1 MSFVGKFSRIILG
14 ICCLIFS
21 HQLLAQPKP
30 NIILFLVDDMGWQDC
45 SVPFWNQKTEFN
57 RIYETPNMERLAR
70 QGVKFTNAY
79 TNPVCTPTRIS
90 IMTGMNVVRHGVTNW
105 TSVHKNT
112 PTDHPDETL
121 VPAKWNFNGLNPVA
135 KTADAAHA
143 TPLPVLMKQAGYHNI
158 HVGKA
163 HFAPYG
169 TPGANPLNM
178 GFDINIAGT
187 AAGHPGSFLAED
199 FYGAKAGDTLWAVRN
214 LDDHIK
220 KNDFLTDALTS
231 EAIQEIENNRSSNK
245 PFFLYMSHYA
255 VHVPLNKDPRYY
267 QKYIDKGMG
276 DAEAKYAGLIEG
288 MDKSLGDIMD
298 YLKKIQADKN
308 TYIIFMSDNGGL
320 SLAPP
325 RGGKKYTQNM
335 PLKMGKGS
343 LYEGG
348 IRIPFMVAG
357 PGIQAQQTADQY
369 IIAEDLFPTILQWAG
384 IKNPDLIQKIDGKNI
399 NTFIEHPLKSDDEK
413 ILLWHYPNN
422 WTNINDH
429 GISWCSAMRQGKWK
443 LIYFHKEQ
451 TLELYDLQKDIQEE
465 NDLSASTPDQLK
477 YMATLMT
484 TEMKKRNAPMP
495 VVKKTGRP
503 IPWPDEVVAS
513 LQHIHR

>member
-1 MSFVGKFSRIILG
+1 MNWFKKILLFLFVFSWQFESFGQS
-14 ICCLIFS
+14 
-21 HQLLAQPKP
+21 KP

-45 SVPFWNQKTEFN
+45 SVPFWNKQTAFN
-57 RIYETPNMERLAR
+57 KLYETPNMERLAKK
-70 QGVKFTNAY
+70 GIKFTNAY

-112 PTDHPDETL
+112 PTDHPDDQL
-121 VPAKWNFNGLNPVA
+121 IPAKWNFNGLNPVA
-135 KTADAAHA
+135 EAEAAVYA
-143 TPLPVLMKQAGYHNI
+143 TPLPSLLKQQGYHTI
-158 HVGKA
+158 HIGKA

-169 TPGANPLNM
+169 TPGANPLSL
-178 GFDINIAGT
+178 GFDVNIAGT

-199 FYGAKAGDTLWAVRN
+199 FYGAKSGDTVWAVRDLN
-214 LDDHIK
+214 DHIK
-220 KNDFLTDALTS
+220 KNDFLTDALTE
-231 EAIQEIENNRSSNK
+231 EAIRAVDLHLGSGK

-267 QKYIDKGMG
+267 QKYIDKGMS

-298 YLKKIQADKN
+298 YLGKIQADKN

-325 RGGKKYTQNM
+325 RSGKKYTQNL

-357 PGIQAQQTADQY
+357 PGIQAEQTTQQY
-369 IIAEDLFPTILQWAG
+369 IIAEDLFPTILEWAG
-384 IKNPDLIQKIDGKNI
+384 IKHIDLPQRIDGRSI
-399 NTFIEHPLKSDDEK
+399 NVFIKQPLQRDDKK

-465 NDLSASTPDQLK
+465 HDLSASMPAQLQS
-477 YMATLMT
+477 MAALMT
-484 TEMKKRNAPMP
+484 AEMKKRNAYMP
-495 VVKKTGRP
+495 VVKKIGLA
-503 IPWPDEVVAS
+503 IPWPDEVVSFNQS
-513 LQHIHR
+513 LSK

>member
-1 MSFVGKFSRIILG
+1 MSIVEKLSRILMG
-14 ICCLIFS
+14 VFCLMFS
-21 HQLLAQPKP
+21 YQISAQSKP

-57 RIYETPNMERLAR
+57 RLYETPNMERLAR
-70 QGVKFTNAY
+70 QGMKFTNAY

-121 VPAKWNFNGLNPVA
+121 VPAKWNFNGLNPVE
-135 KTADAAHA
+135 KTADAVSA
-143 TPLPVLMKQAGYHNI
+143 TPLPVLLKQAGYHNI

-199 FYGAKAGDTLWAVRN
+199 FYGAKAGDTLWAVRDLN
-214 LDDHIK
+214 KHILQK
-220 KNDFLTDALTS
+220 EFLTDALTA
-231 EAIQEIENNRSSNK
+231 EAIQAIENNRGSEK
-245 PFFLYMSHYA
+245 PFFLYISHYA
-255 VHVPLNKDPRYY
+255 VHVPLSKDARYY
-267 QKYIDKGMG
+267 QKYIDKGMS
-276 DAEAKYAGLIEG
+276 DAEARYAGLIEG

-320 SLAPP
+320 SLVPP
-325 RGGKKYTQNM
+325 RNGIMHSQNL
-335 PLKMGKGS
+335 PLKKGKGS

-348 IRIPFMVAG
+348 IRIPFIVAG
-357 PGIQAQQTADQY
+357 PGIQPDQTSHQY
-369 IIAEDLFPTILQWAG
+369 IIAEDVFPTMLQWAG
-384 IKNPDLIQKIDGKNI
+384 VKKPSLVQTIDGQNI
-399 NTFIEHPLKSDDEK
+399 HPFIEDPTQKDDQK

-422 WTNINDH
+422 WTNINER

-451 TLELYDLQKDIQEE
+451 LLELYDIEKDIQEQH
-465 NDLSASTPDQLK
+465 DLSASMPVQLK
-477 YMATLMT
+477 KMAALMT
-484 TEMKKRNAPMP
+484 NVMKKRSAHMP
-495 VVKKTGRP
+495 VVKQSGLA
-503 IPWPDEVVAS
+503 IPWPDELVPAS
-513 LQHIHR
+513 QTNSR

>member
-1 MSFVGKFSRIILG
+1 MSIVGKLSRIILG
-14 ICCLIFS
+14 IFCLIFS
-21 HQLLAQPKP
+21 HQLLAQSKP
-30 NIILFLVDDMGWQDC
+30 NIMLFLVDDMGWQDC

-57 RIYETPNMERLAR
+57 RLYETSNMERLAR

-79 TNPVCTPTRIS
+79 ANPVCTPTRIS

-105 TSVHKNT
+105 TSVHENT

-121 VPAKWNFNGLNPVA
+121 VPAKWNFNGLNPI
-135 KTADAAHA
+135 TITRDAVHA
-143 TPLPVLMKQAGYHNI
+143 TPLPVLLKRAGYHNI
-158 HVGKA
+158 HLGKA

-199 FYGAKAGDTLWAVRN
+199 FYGAASGDTLWAVRDLN
-214 LDDHIK
+214 KHIPQK
-220 KNDFLTDALTS
+220 EFLTDALTA
-231 EAIQEIENNRSSNK
+231 EAIQAIENNRGSEK
-245 PFFLYMSHYA
+245 PFFLYISHYA
-255 VHVPLNKDPRYY
+255 VHVPLSKDARYY
-267 QKYIDKGMG
+267 QKYIDKGMS
-276 DAEAKYAGLIEG
+276 DAEARYAGLIEG

-357 PGIQAQQTADQY
+357 PGIQAQQTVDQY

-384 IKNPDLIQKIDGKNI
+384 VSNPDLIQTIDGRKI
-399 NTFIEHPLKSDDEK
+399 NAFIEHPLITDDKK

-422 WTNINDH
+422 WTNISDH

-465 NDLSASTPDQLK
+465 YDLSASMPAQVK
-477 YMATLMT
+477 YMAALMT
-484 TEMKKRNAPMP
+484 AEMKKRNASMP
-495 VVKKTGRP
+495 VVKKTGRS
-503 IPWPDEVVAS
+503 IPWPDEVVSFNQS
-513 LQHIHR
+513 LSQ